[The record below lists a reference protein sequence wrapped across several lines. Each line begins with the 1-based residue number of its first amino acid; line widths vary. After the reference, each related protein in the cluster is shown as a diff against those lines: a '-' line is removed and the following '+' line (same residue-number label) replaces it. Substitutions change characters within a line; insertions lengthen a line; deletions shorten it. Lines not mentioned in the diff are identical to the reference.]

1 MLAYHAL
8 VLNLHQPPGN
18 LESLL
23 EHQTWEAKE
32 ILFALDRMPRSLW
45 GQEAL
50 ARVHLSLSGT
60 LLETLSSPDFQSR
73 VYGIVD
79 CGKLLWFLQNQQLFD
94 ILGTGYY
101 HPVLPLIPA
110 ADRPEHLRR
119 WQGIARH
126 LFWRSQFQG
135 FWPPEMGFSM
145 ELIPLLRRFGYRYVL
160 VDSEHVEP
168 LEPMSW
174 QALRY
179 RPHIARHDG
188 AEIIVV
194 VRDRELS
201 DAQESGMDPDWFVNE
216 VAERTRWCDFAPLV
230 TTATDGENGGW
241 FRNVTDGAN
250 YWSAFHRP
258 LLDRIRAGRADL
270 RPTFIHDYLDQHG
283 AHGEVRVATGA
294 WNTGWH
300 HGKGFT
306 QWTGSQTQ
314 RDVIDRY
321 AQVSQ
326 RLHTWLDRSAG
337 RAAERAAAEA
347 LTASATADQDPTAT
361 SAPAPAAGPSLREAS
376 PPATAAATEAIAPP
390 ASEDANAPAPVDGPP
405 PVTAPTRGQSA
416 GQPVALDASAALS
429 AAVQT
434 MPSGLPQ
441 RLEDAQWHLLRAET
455 SCNIF
460 WGEAWC
466 DRATADLEIAESVL
480 DELDAEMDR

>member
-1 MLAYHAL
+1 MHAHHAL

-18 LESLL
+18 LEHLL
-23 EHQTWEAKE
+23 DEQTWEAKE

-45 GQEAL
+45 GQEDL

-60 LLETLSSPDFQSR
+60 LLETLSSVDFQAR
-73 VYGIVD
+73 VYGVVD
-79 CGKLLWFLQNQQLFD
+79 CGKLLWFLQNQQIFE

-126 LFWRSQFQG
+126 LFWRSRFDG

-168 LEPMSW
+168 LAPMSW
-174 QALRY
+174 QELRY
-179 RPHIARHDG
+179 RPHIARYGDD
-188 AEIIVV
+188 EIIVV
-194 VRDRELS
+194 VRDRQLS
-201 DAQESGMDPDWFVNE
+201 DAQESGMDPDWFVSE
-216 VAERTRWCDFAPLV
+216 VAERTRWCDFPPLV

-241 FRNVTDGAN
+241 FRNLAEGAN
-250 YWSAFHRP
+250 YWSAFYRP
-258 LLDRIRAGRADL
+258 LLERIRAGEADL
-270 RPTFIHDYLDQHG
+270 RPTFIHDYLDTYG
-283 AHGEVRVATGA
+283 VHGEVQVRTGA

-321 AQVSQ
+321 AAVSA
-326 RLHTWLDRSAG
+326 RLYAWLDGSDCTEAGEAAGRDRAPGEAAQVYQAAAGELTPLADASNQAAPRSANASG
-337 RAAERAAAEA
+337 TDHCAAAWQSPDSDSGI
-347 LTASATADQDPTAT
+347 SAD
-361 SAPAPAAGPSLREAS
+361 
-376 PPATAAATEAIAPP
+376 
-390 ASEDANAPAPVDGPP
+390 
-405 PVTAPTRGQSA
+405 GQSA
-416 GQPVALDASAALS
+416 SGSKPSESPEAAAASQSINARPAA
-429 AAVQT
+429 
-434 MPSGLPQ
+434 LPQ
-441 RLEDAQWHLLRAET
+441 RLEEAQWHLLRAET

-466 DRATADLEIAESVL
+466 DRATADLDITAEVL
-480 DELDAEMDR
+480 DQLDAEANPEPPASR